1 MSAHSKLP
9 PSSAARR
16 VACPG
21 SRKMEELYPREETD
35 AAKEGTLA
43 HEVCS
48 MILRGE
54 LVPPGISSEMRKDCE
69 LYAHYVLGRHN
80 SSENPLHIEETMA
93 IKDIHPECWG
103 TPDCWFVKDRTLQL
117 FDFKYGFGYVDVFE
131 NWQLIEYSAGV
142 KNDFDKAVFHIV
154 QPRWFGAH
162 GAIRTWEVDRPT
174 LEGLWKKLSR
184 SEYLAMSSHTE
195 VNLSTECVNCKA
207 RHACPALQKSVL
219 SQIDS
224 TSHNIPFDLSEYQL
238 GNELRILHRAAKL
251 LDARITGLEAE
262 ALANIKS
269 GKPIPH
275 YQIGYT
281 QPRERWAKDDAEIIA
296 LGKVLGLEIGKPPE
310 PITPKQA
317 MAKTKNKEI
326 IKVLKANSE
335 TPHGSAKLQ
344 EVNEREMK
352 QLFKRLPK

>member
-43 HEVCS
+43 HEVCAT
-48 MILRGE
+48 LLKGE
-54 LVPPGISSEMRKDCE
+54 HVPDGISEEMKDHCFM
-69 LYAHYVLGRHN
+69 YAEYILGLHN
-80 SSENPLHIEETMA
+80 RSENPLHIEETMA
-93 IKDIHPECWG
+93 ITAMHPECWG
-103 TPDCWFVKDRTLQL
+103 TPDCWFVKDRTLHL
-117 FDFKYGFGYVDVFE
+117 FDFKYGFGYVDVFQ

-142 KNDFDKAVFHIV
+142 KTDFDKAVFHII
-154 QPRWFGAH
+154 QPRWFGPK
-162 GAIRTWEVDRPT
+162 GQIRTWEVDLPT
-174 LEGLWKKLSR
+174 LEGLWRILSR
-184 SEYLAMSSHTE
+184 AEHLAMNNYAE
-195 VNLSTECVNCKA
+195 VNLSPECTNCKA
-207 RHACPALQKSVL
+207 RHACPALQSNVL
-219 SQIDS
+219 TQIDS
-224 TSHNIPFDLSEYQL
+224 MFSNTPFDLDNNAL

-344 EVNEREMK
+344 EVNEREMR
-352 QLFKRLPK
+352 QLFKRLLK

>member
-1 MSAHSKLP
+1 M
-9 PSSAARR
+9 
-16 VACPG
+16 
-21 SRKMEELYPREETD
+21 
-35 AAKEGTLA
+35 
-43 HEVCS
+43 
-48 MILRGE
+48 
-54 LVPPGISSEMRKDCE
+54 
-69 LYAHYVLGRHN
+69 
-80 SSENPLHIEETMA
+80 
-93 IKDIHPECWG
+93 
-103 TPDCWFVKDRTLQL
+103 

-142 KNDFDKAVFHIV
+142 NEPFEKAVFHII
-154 QPRWFGAH
+154 QPRYYGVE
-162 GAIRTWEVDRPT
+162 GPIRTWEITKEQLVKYWEILR
-174 LEGLWKKLSR
+174 
-184 SEYLAMSSHTE
+184 HTE
-195 VNLSTECVNCKA
+195 KESMKEPADLYVSNQCVNCKA
-207 RHACPALQKSVL
+207 RHACPALQKTTL
-219 SQIDS
+219 DHTDS
-224 TSHNIPFDLSEYQL
+224 FAMNTPFDLDSNAL

-335 TPHGSAKLQ
+335 TPPGSPKLQ
-344 EVNEREMK
+344 EVNEREMR
-352 QLFKRLPK
+352 QLFKRLLK